1 MPPNSRESRHEMRK
15 ILTSCREGAL
25 PPNVALMQLAMAA
38 EAETGFLSAVY
49 AAIDDLDRK
58 SNRLDELRRLAENSP
73 DLWQLVRSVLLSV
86 SDANNTSADMDVN
99 ISRWGAAFDRAAAV
113 SGEASVALYSL
124 GRADLLDA
132 ATHDVVEDMESHG
145 VLGQRRAL
153 LDIGCG
159 VGRFQV
165 ALAEKVGRILGLD
178 ISPGMIH
185 AARQRCAGLANVSL
199 SLYSGKHLHQIADS
213 SFGAVLAI
221 DVFPYIVAASS
232 TLPARFFSEVARVL
246 EPGGDFYL
254 INYSYGR
261 GAAADARE
269 VARLSHDS
277 DFKAL
282 RSGDRPF
289 RNWDGQVFHL
299 KRGPDLGLRRQGT
312 KLPLREMGERCWFH
326 LSS

>member
-1 MPPNSRESRHEMRK
+1 M
-15 ILTSCREGAL
+15 
-25 PPNVALMQLAMAA
+25 
-38 EAETGFLSAVY
+38 
-49 AAIDDLDRK
+49 
-58 SNRLDELRRLAENSP
+58 
-73 DLWQLVRSVLLSV
+73 
-86 SDANNTSADMDVN
+86 
-99 ISRWGAAFDRAAAV
+99 GAAFDRAAAV

-132 ATHDVVEDMESHG
+132 ATHEVVEDMESHG
-145 VLGQRRAL
+145 VLGPRRAL

-165 ALAEKVGRILGLD
+165 ALAEKIGRILGLD

-299 KRGPDLGLRRQGT
+299 ITRT
-312 KLPLREMGERCWFH
+312 
-326 LSS
+326 

>member
-1 MPPNSRESRHEMRK
+1 MPPNNRELRHEMRK

-58 SNRLDELRRLAENSP
+58 CATPSNRLHELRRLAESSP
-73 DLWQLVRSVLLSV
+73 DLWQLVRSVLSSI

-132 ATHDVVEDMESHG
+132 ATHEVVEDMESHG
-145 VLGQRRAL
+145 VLDPRRAV

-165 ALAEKVGRILGLD
+165 ALAEKIGRILGLD

-185 AARQRCAGLANVSL
+185 AARQQCAGLANVSL

-299 KRGPDLGLRRQGT
+299 ISRT
-312 KLPLREMGERCWFH
+312 
-326 LSS
+326 